1 MNELVV
7 GTNKWWIL
15 YYKESWPPN
24 NWIFWAVVLEKMLES
39 PLDCKEVQL
48 VYPKGNQS
56 WIFIGRTD
64 VEDETPILWPPAA
77 KSWLIWKDPDAGK
90 DWRQDKK
97 GTTEDEMIG
106 WHHLCDG
113 RVWGN
118 SGSCWWTGRPGML
131 QSMGWQR
138 VGHDWATELTK
149 YYLLSLIYICIVHW
163 LNFLANYFCTPH

>member
-7 GTNKWWIL
+7 GTNKWLIL

-39 PLDCKEVQL
+39 LLDCKKIQP

-97 GTTEDEMIG
+97 GTAEDELIG
-106 WHHLCDG
+106 WYHLCDG
-113 RVWGN
+113 RVGETLGVADGQGGLACC
-118 SGSCWWTGRPGML
+118 SP
-131 QSMGWQR
+131 QR
-138 VGHDWATELTK
+138 GKESDMTEQ
-149 YYLLSLIYICIVHW
+149 
-163 LNFLANYFCTPH
+163 LN